1 MKKTTCLSLYE
12 YRVSFKNVF
21 TMWNRSFLIKK
32 NGKITKEYTQ
42 ANIIAKQYGPF
53 IKTNSPNNCHT
64 PLLNSMIYRNSFK
77 YP

>member
-1 MKKTTCLSLYE
+1 MNIECHLKMCLLCGIE
-12 YRVSFKNVF
+12 VF
-21 TMWNRSFLIKK
+21 LLK